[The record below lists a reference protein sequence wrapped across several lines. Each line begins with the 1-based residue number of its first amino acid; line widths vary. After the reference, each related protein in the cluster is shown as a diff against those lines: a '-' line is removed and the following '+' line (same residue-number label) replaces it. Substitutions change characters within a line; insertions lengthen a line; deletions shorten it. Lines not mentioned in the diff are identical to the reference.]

1 MLSAFVGEKAL
12 FRPFVFKIFPS
23 LGSSPAGGHKVA
35 MQSVA
40 GEARNMCIIN
50 PFLLRVP
57 GDEGQDRARSSAGV
71 LPVPI
76 TA

>member
-1 MLSAFVGEKAL
+1 
-12 FRPFVFKIFPS
+12 
-23 LGSSPAGGHKVA
+23 
-35 MQSVA
+35 
-40 GEARNMCIIN
+40 MCIIN